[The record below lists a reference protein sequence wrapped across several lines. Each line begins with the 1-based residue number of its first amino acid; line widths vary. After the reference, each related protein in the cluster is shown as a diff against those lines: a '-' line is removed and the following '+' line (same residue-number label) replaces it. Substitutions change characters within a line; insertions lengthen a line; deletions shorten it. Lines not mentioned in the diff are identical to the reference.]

1 MSLQKWIKLSSE
13 VFHENKWWQGIH
25 DRFRLPNG
33 KEGDY
38 FYMKTPG
45 SVFVIPIDVDG
56 KIIFIRQYRY
66 LADRES
72 LEFVA
77 GGIKPGKTPEETAQ
91 AELAE
96 EIGFTAGDL
105 KEIGNFEPCNG
116 LLSETCHVFVARD
129 LKPTFAEPDETE
141 DIKTEKYSLDEAE
154 KIISSGEVWYGMAL
168 AAWTLVKP
176 YLKKPNS

>member
-1 MSLQKWIKLSSE
+1 MVKKWLKLSSE
-13 VFHENKWWQGIH
+13 VFHENKWWKGIH

-45 SVFVIPIDVDG
+45 SVFVIPVDDDG
-56 KIIFIRQYRY
+56 KVIFIRQYRY
-66 LADRES
+66 VADKES

-96 EIGFTAGDL
+96 EIGFVAGDL
-105 KEIGNFEPCNG
+105 KEIGTFEPCNG
-116 LLSETCHVFVARD
+116 LLSETCHVFVAKD
-129 LKPTFAEPDETE
+129 LKSAVATPDETE
-141 DIKTEKYSLDEAE
+141 QIVIEKYSIDEAE
-154 KIISSGEVWYGMAL
+154 KIIVSGEVWDGMAL
-168 AAWTLVKP
+168 ASWVLAKP
-176 YLKKPNS
+176 YLK